1 MTAQSDATGNSET
14 SVGSDT
20 LENAIDD
27 RPLGFARIVSLILC
41 ALVMLVDGYDLAAM
55 PLAVP
60 HVVRAWGVEAS
71 SFSVA
76 LSAVLAGLGVGAIL
90 VAPFGDRL
98 GRRPLLIA
106 STLLIAGATAGT
118 SLAGSTTG
126 FAIWRFLTGVSLGAC
141 LPNATALVA
150 ELAPKRRRI
159 GLLTMVSCGVSLGGV
174 AAGFVVPPLTAA
186 GGWTMIFIAPGLL
199 TALLA
204 LALFLYLPESPKLL
218 LASGRRE
225 ALAALSTRLELGDSS
240 RWVQPPEAQAAPK
253 ASMLAPLA
261 RRYRFA
267 TFVFVGLY
275 LLNALSLYLMVSWL
289 PTILPQAGFSLGQ
302 AARLTALVQGG
313 GLVMGLLLSSLLD
326 RGKTAPILAGAYLL
340 VAAALLGFSVIP
352 ATLAGWGLLLLIAGG
367 GVSGVHLAMMA
378 VGTSFYPPQMLS
390 SAIGFAVAVARIGAI
405 AGPLIGGAL
414 IRNGFSP
421 AAFLATVVVP
431 VLACA
436 AGVTLIPRVRSAG
449 SAG

>member
-1 MTAQSDATGNSET
+1 MTAEAGVTGICPERDGAET
-14 SVGSDT
+14 LDS
-20 LENAIDD
+20 AIDN
-27 RPLGFARIVSLILC
+27 RPLGTARIVSFVLS

-60 HVVRAWGVEAS
+60 HVVRAWGVEPG

-90 VAPFGDRL
+90 LAPLGDRL
-98 GRRPLLIA
+98 GRRPLLIG
-106 STLLIAGATAGT
+106 STLLIALATVGT
-118 SLAGSTTG
+118 SLAGSATD

-150 ELAPKRRRI
+150 ELAPRRRRI
-159 GLLTMVSCGVSLGGV
+159 GLLTVVSCGVSLGGV

-186 GGWTMIFIAPGLL
+186 GGWTMIFVAPGLL
-199 TALLA
+199 TAVLA
-204 LALFLYLPESPKLL
+204 LALFLLLPESPKLL
-218 LASGRRE
+218 LARGKRE
-225 ALAALSTRLELGDSS
+225 ALASLSARLGLGDSS
-240 RWVQPPEAQAAPK
+240 RWAQPSPPSNTPK
-253 ASMLAPLA
+253 ASMFAPLA
-261 RRYRFA
+261 REYRFA

-302 AARLTALVQGG
+302 SARLTSLVQGG

-326 RGKTAPILAGAYLL
+326 RGKTAPILAGAYVT
-340 VAAALLGFSVIP
+340 VAAALLGFSVVP
-352 ATLAGWGLLLLIAGG
+352 PTLAGWGLLLLVAGG

-390 SAIGFAVAVARIGAI
+390 SAIGFAVAVARVGAI
-405 AGPLIGGAL
+405 AGPLLGGAL
-414 IRNGFSP
+414 IQNGFSP

-436 AGVTLIPRVRSAG
+436 AGVSLIPRVRRPG
-449 SAG
+449 SKA